1 MKKRIAAVGLAC
13 RTEMGFEHAAA
24 LYEKT
29 VRALTDTYDVLDTGV
44 IITGPDDLRRAQ
56 AFLHGKT
63 VDALLVCAATWS
75 EDQHILRLLQSLRCP
90 AILHAYPS
98 IDSGSLC
105 TVQQIASVLT
115 DVRYLDFT
123 GFCAEAGSADAMEHI
138 RRALERAKPVTAA
151 RRGGMTIGAVGGGR
165 VQGMTEIA
173 HDEFA
178 LLEKCGALIVPIS
191 ETELLELKNAVVD
204 TELAAAREKL
214 AQERFVRLSDDAA
227 IDEGLRYYLAMKAL
241 VRRYDLQGL
250 AVKCYTR
257 YMGLVCLGYS
267 LLSDEGIVC
276 SCEGD
281 VTNAVMM
288 RILTDLT
295 GRCVNHT
302 DFLYPDEKTNSA
314 LFSHCGGTGFS
325 LAKPRETI
333 ELAPVRLMERGVCCR
348 FLPKTGPVTLADLVG
363 HGDQLRMSVLTGEA
377 IDCAMEFPGT
387 PMRVRF
393 QKPVWQISAQIIERG
408 CGHHWMIGYGDVSA
422 QLAEYCRQ
430 NGIVFQRIGV

>member
-13 RTEMGFEHAAA
+13 PTEMGFEHAAE
-24 LYEKT
+24 LYKIT
-29 VRALTDTYDVLDTGV
+29 VRSLADQYDVLDTGV
-44 IITGPDDLRRAQ
+44 IVTNPSDLRHVQ
-56 AFLHGKT
+56 AMLHKKT

-75 EDQHILRLLQSLRCP
+75 EDQHILRLLHSLRCT
-90 AILHAYPS
+90 AILHAFPS

-115 DVRYLDFT
+115 DIHYPAFT
-123 GFCAEAGSADAMEHI
+123 GFCAKAGSEEALAHI
-138 RRALERAKPVTAA
+138 RRAMENAKPSASP
-151 RRGGMTIGAVGGGR
+151 RGSMSIGAIGGR

-173 HDEFA
+173 YDEFA
-178 LLEKCGALIVPIS
+178 LLEKCGALIVPIG
-191 ETELLELKNAVVD
+191 ETELLDLVDAVTD
-204 TELAAAREKL
+204 EELAAARERL
-214 AQERFVRLSDDAA
+214 AQRRFIRLSGSVA
-227 IDEGLRYYLAMKAL
+227 IDESLRYYLAMKAL

-257 YMGLVCLGYS
+257 YMGRVCLGYS

-288 RILTDLT
+288 RILADLT
-295 GRCVNHT
+295 GQCVNHT

-325 LAKPRETI
+325 LAKPQAEI

-348 FLPKTGPVTLADLVG
+348 FLPKGGIVTLADLVG
-363 HGDQLRMSVLTGEA
+363 HGDKLRMSVLTGEA

-393 QKPVWQISAQIIERG
+393 QKPVWEINAQIIERG
-408 CGHHWMIGYGDVSA
+408 CGHHWMIGYGDVA
-422 QLAEYCRQ
+422 AELAEYCRQ
-430 NGIVFQRIGV
+430 NGIVFQRIGI